1 MLQPETSR
9 FICRIRAREL
19 ISIGRQPILQT
30 LAQQGDTGSL
40 LRSLG
45 PQGLRHPARCLPDQ
59 QASLDAAAEGGCMR
73 KPLRALV
80 IGAVAALLA
89 LPIGTAQALNADTLV
104 TVGSPSSPFSPNK
117 QNEPAVA
124 IDANHPTLLA

>member
-59 QASLDAAAEGGCMR
+59 QASLGERPPQLADYLDHE
-73 KPLRALV
+73 V
-80 IGAVAALLA
+80 AVE
-89 LPIGTAQALNADTLV
+89 V
-104 TVGSPSSPFSPNK
+104 EV
-117 QNEPAVA
+117 PAMHKTILITGVEV
-124 IDANHPTLLA
+124 NTSG